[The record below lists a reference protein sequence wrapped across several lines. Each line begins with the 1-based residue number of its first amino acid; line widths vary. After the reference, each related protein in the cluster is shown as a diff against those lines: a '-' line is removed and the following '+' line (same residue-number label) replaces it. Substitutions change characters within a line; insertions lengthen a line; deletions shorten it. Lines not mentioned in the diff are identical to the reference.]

1 MVRLLKMM
9 DKQMQKRKKKK
20 LRLILEKQRFKRLE
34 KEALKQRV

>member
-20 LRLILEKQRFKRLE
+20 LRLILEKQRAKRLE